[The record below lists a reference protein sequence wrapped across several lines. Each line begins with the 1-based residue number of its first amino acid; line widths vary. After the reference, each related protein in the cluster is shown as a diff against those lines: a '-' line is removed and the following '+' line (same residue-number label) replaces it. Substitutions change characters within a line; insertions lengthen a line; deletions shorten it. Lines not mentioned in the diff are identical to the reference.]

1 MKIKLLILL
10 FSVLLTSCM
19 TVKKRQRIA
28 TAYMHSHPLELAEL
42 CAIHFKPQTVFKPGK
57 PDTVTNIVTVHDSV
71 TVDCPPSEIGTTV
84 KVPCPVCNKEK
95 QTITIHDTI
104 EVADVY
110 KEFILNN
117 KRSEERR
124 VGIECVSTCRPG
136 WERDN

>member
-57 PDTVTNIVTVHDSV
+57 PDTVTNIVTIHDSV

-95 QTITIHDTI
+95 QTIT
-104 EVADVY
+104 
-110 KEFILNN
+110 
-117 KRSEERR
+117 RSEERR
-124 VGIECVSTCRPG
+124 VGKECGSTCRSRWTPY
-136 WERDN
+136 NLQQHQITSKNNMT